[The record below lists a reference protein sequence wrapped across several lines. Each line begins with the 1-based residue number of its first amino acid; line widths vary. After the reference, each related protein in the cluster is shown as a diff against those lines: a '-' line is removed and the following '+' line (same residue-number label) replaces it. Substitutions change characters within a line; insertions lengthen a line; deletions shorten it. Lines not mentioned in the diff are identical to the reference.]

1 MKKNYDLGLLIL
13 RVCLGALMLL
23 HGIDKLSTGVS
34 GIGDMLKGMG
44 LPAFI
49 SYGVIIG
56 EVIAPILMIIG
67 FRTRIAA
74 FIFSFNM
81 VVAVAMAHAGD
92 LFKITEHGSWA
103 LELQG
108 LYFFGGLALFFMGAG
123 KFAVSSK
130 NTWG

>member
-1 MKKNYDLGLLIL
+1 MKKNYDIGLLIL
-13 RVCLGALMLL
+13 RVSLGALMLF
-23 HGIDKLSTGVS
+23 HGAGKLQSGVS
-34 GIGDMLKGMG
+34 MIGDMLTDKG

-49 SYGVIIG
+49 AYGVIIG

-74 FIFSFNM
+74 FIFAFNM

-92 LFKITEHGSWA
+92 VFKLTEHGSWA

-108 LYFFGGLALFFMGAG
+108 LYFFGGLALFFTGGG
-123 KFAVSSK
+123 KFGVSSK
-130 NTWG
+130 NNWD